1 MNIKTNLKIILFFVL
16 FNAYS
21 LLNTGPFVG
30 KVILTYAQ
38 DKIVAIVNQ
47 DVVTQK
53 DLTDFLNFMR
63 LQLSREYKGRELEE
77 KIQGMKRELLSKL
90 IDDLLILQEAKKN
103 NLPIDESKV
112 KTKINEVKKEYPSES
127 IFHAELMKQ
136 GLTQADIEKKLKE
149 QFMMFAVI
157 DYKVRSKI
165 IIKPEEVTE
174 FYEKHRQEFNT
185 GESRLV
191 EVASTESLDTAKK
204 VVNELNLGKSITE
217 LALQYPIVVNKININ
232 KDSGTKEEIK
242 EVVSKLM
249 LNEVSM
255 PISLGDRYYIF
266 KVIGLTPSV
275 ELTLLQ
281 AQERIRAI
289 LFERKMQE
297 GITNWLAQVKKNSYV
312 KIMQD

>member
-1 MNIKTNLKIILFFVL
+1 MKIKTNLKITLLFIL

-21 LLNTGPFVG
+21 LLNTNLLIGRI
-30 KVILTYAQ
+30 ILTYAQ

-47 DVVTQK
+47 DIITQK

-77 KIQGMKRELLSKL
+77 KMQGMKLELLSKL

-103 NLPIDESKV
+103 NLPIDELKV
-112 KTKINEVKKEYPSES
+112 KARINEVKKEYPSET

-149 QFMMFAVI
+149 QLMMFAVI
-157 DYKVRSKI
+157 DYKVRSKV

-174 FYEKHRQEFNT
+174 FYEKHREEFNT
-185 GESRLV
+185 GENRIV
-191 EVASTESLDTAKK
+191 EVASVESLNLANSIVKELNSGKSAFELTSQYPL
-204 VVNELNLGKSITE
+204 VVNN
-217 LALQYPIVVNKININ
+217 ININ

-242 EVVSKLM
+242 DVL
-249 LNEVSM
+249 LGLQINEVYG
-255 PISLGDRYYIF
+255 PISLQERYYIF
-266 KVIGLTPSV
+266 KIIEIIPSKD
-275 ELTLLQ
+275 LTLLD
-281 AQERIRAI
+281 AQENIRAV

-297 GITNWLAQVKKNSYV
+297 GMSNWLAQLKKNSYV